1 MICHMAASLDGRIDC
16 AMTEVIGGDE
26 YYETLEQLGAKTEI
40 NGTVEMRYKV
50 LKMTFLMSR
59 NHIRQTQ

>member
-1 MICHMAASLDGRIDC
+1 MAASLDGRIDC

-40 NGTVEMRYKV
+40 NGKV
-50 LKMTFLMSR
+50 TAQMHLPCLRLLRPKT
-59 NHIRQTQ
+59 IRLLGKPVGR

>member
-1 MICHMAASLDGRIDC
+1 MAASLDGRIDC

-40 NGTVEMRYKV
+40 NGKV
-50 LKMTFLMSR
+50 TA
-59 NHIRQTQ
+59 